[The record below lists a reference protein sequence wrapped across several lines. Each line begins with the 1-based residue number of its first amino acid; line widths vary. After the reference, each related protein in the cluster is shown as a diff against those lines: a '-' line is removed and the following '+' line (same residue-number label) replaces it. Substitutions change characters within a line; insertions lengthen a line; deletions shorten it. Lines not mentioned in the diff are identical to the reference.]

1 MNPVD
6 LSPFTK
12 DCWVAAALEGK
23 ARSAPQAVARLSPEK
38 REALAATLLAAVPEA
53 ARRATLAEADALGI
67 TVLTPA
73 HPAYP
78 PALLASAD
86 APSLL
91 YVRGDVALLS
101 APQIA
106 VVGPRRMTRLGA
118 ADAQRLAADLTRAGW
133 VVTSGLAMGIDGVA
147 HRAALAAGGPTIAVL
162 GSGLEAIY
170 PAAHRPLAAAI
181 AARGALVSE
190 FPPFRT
196 ARPFHFPAR
205 NRIVSALSQGVLV
218 IEAAE
223 RSGALI
229 TARLAA
235 EQGREVFVIPRH
247 ALDPAGAGGH
257 RLLREGA
264 VLVRHL
270 DDMLEELGAQASSP
284 PQGEL
289 NLVPREDGATLSNSK
304 NRDAIATEDIG
315 PRPGALKLA
324 DEKMLHTLRNRSPRT
339 LDELSAALDHPPA
352 GELAGA
358 LTRLELSGRV
368 RLAGTEVYF
377 LR

>member
-1 MNPVD
+1 MEPSE
-6 LSPFTK
+6 LTPFTE
-12 DCWVAAALEGK
+12 DCWMAAALDGK
-23 ARSAPQAVARLSPEK
+23 ACYAPRAVARQTPDG
-38 REALAATLLAAVPEA
+38 RRALAARVLEAVPEA
-53 ARRATLAEADALGI
+53 TRKAALAEAEALGI
-67 TVLTPA
+67 TILTPA

-86 APSLL
+86 APPML
-91 YVRGDVALLS
+91 YVKGDVALLS

-118 ADAQRLAADLTRAGW
+118 ADAQRFAGDLTRAGW
-133 VVTSGLAMGIDGVA
+133 VVTSGLALGIDGVA
-147 HRAALAAGGPTIAVL
+147 HRAALAAGGATIAVL

-190 FPPFRT
+190 FPPFMS

-218 IEAAE
+218 IEAGD

-264 VLVRHL
+264 TLVRHL
-270 DDMLEELGAQASSP
+270 EDMLEELNSGGLPLQGDLDLSPEAQDTSSERKLKSEAKATDYSP
-284 PQGEL
+284 PASTADAPLDSKVMQLLQMRSPWSLDEL
-289 NLVPREDGATLSNSK
+289 TKALENP
-304 NRDAIATEDIG
+304 
-315 PRPGALKLA
+315 PPGAL
-324 DEKMLHTLRNRSPRT
+324 
-339 LDELSAALDHPPA
+339 AA
-352 GELAGA
+352 A
-358 LTRLELSGRV
+358 LTRLELARRI
-368 RLAGTEVYF
+368 RLGGTEVHW

>member
-1 MNPVD
+1 MEATELD
-6 LSPFTK
+6 PFTE
-12 DCWVAAALEGK
+12 DCWLAAALKGR
-23 ARSAPQAVARLSPEK
+23 RSLSPQFVATLSGPR
-38 REALAATLLAAVPEA
+38 REALALSLLEAVPEST
-53 ARRATLAEADALGI
+53 RRATRAEADALGI
-67 TVLTPA
+67 AILTPA

-78 PALLASAD
+78 PALCASPD
-86 APSLL
+86 APPAL
-91 YVRGDVALLS
+91 YVRGDLAVLS

-118 ADAQRLAADLTRAGW
+118 ADAQRFAGDLTRAGW

-147 HRAALAAGGPTIAVL
+147 HRAALAAGGTTIAVL

-181 AARGALVSE
+181 AAHGALVSE
-190 FPPFRT
+190 FPPFMT

-205 NRIVSALSQGVLV
+205 NRIVSALARGVLV
-218 IEAAE
+218 IEAGD

-264 VLVRHL
+264 VLVRGIE
-270 DDMLEELGAQASSP
+270 DILEELGADLPPRQGDFLSP
-284 PQGEL
+284 LATGGRFAKEPAI
-289 NLVPREDGATLSNSK
+289 NGA
-304 NRDAIATEDIG
+304 DATENAQGNRPSLPALDSKIIQLLQKG
-315 PRPGALKLA
+315 SPRSLDELTGAQDPPRPG
-324 DEKMLHTLRNRSPRT
+324 EV
-339 LDELSAALDHPPA
+339 AA
-352 GELAGA
+352 A
-358 LTRLELSGRV
+358 LTRLELAGRI
-368 RLAGTEVYF
+368 RLAGTEVHW